1 MSLETLMLESVGSCI
16 DCNGMTYPL
25 NVDGTPD
32 MYDGM
37 AVNVGDC
44 HDEWFGA
51 LSLEDLSEMSGW
63 VINNN
68 KRVGIT
74 GGGLI

>member
-1 MSLETLMLESVGSCI
+1 MSLNVLVLESVGSCI
-16 DCNGMTYPL
+16 DENNVVHPM

-32 MYDGM
+32 MSDGM
-37 AVNVGDC
+37 ASHVG
-44 HDEWFGA
+44 HTNTEWFDT
-51 LSLEDLSEMSGW
+51 LSLEDLSKLNSW

>member
-1 MSLETLMLESVGSCI
+1 MSLNVLVLESVGSCI
-16 DCNGMTYPL
+16 DTDNVTHPM

-32 MYDGM
+32 MSDGM
-37 AVNVGDC
+37 ATHVG
-44 HDEWFGA
+44 HTNDEWFDS
-51 LSLEDLSEMSGW
+51 LSLGDLTELNSW